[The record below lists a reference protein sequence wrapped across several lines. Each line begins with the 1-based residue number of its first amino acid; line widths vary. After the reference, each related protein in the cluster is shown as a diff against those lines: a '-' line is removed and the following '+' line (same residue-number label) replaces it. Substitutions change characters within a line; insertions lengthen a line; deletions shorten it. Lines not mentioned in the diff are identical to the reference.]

1 MVCGSRGSDDYD
13 DIVNVQDARCNWM
26 TTVDLLLVL
35 LSLVVGR
42 GMQCACGLLCVCVCM
57 EGA

>member
-42 GMQCACGLLCVCVCM
+42 GM
-57 EGA
+57 